1 MDQKKTGSFLKS
13 LRTEKGIT
21 QEQVAE
27 VFGVAGRTVSRWE
40 TGSNMPDLS
49 ILIEI
54 AEFYDVDIREIIDGE
69 RKSENMNIE
78 TKETLQKVADYV
90 DTENERI
97 FKETIFICAINITL
111 VLAGTTISLS
121 EVFRNI
127 LTEGGA
133 NIFLI
138 VFSILTVFLL
148 MTSIAILRCVAQLKA
163 GKEKTKISETDFC
176 AMMSMILGVISILL
190 IYTGIFWMVTAFVS
204 VAVGL
209 LALKN
214 KTEKKRFAGV
224 GILCSVISA
233 LIALVLLGIW

>member
-1 MDQKKTGSFLKS
+1 MIGL
-13 LRTEKGIT
+13 I
-21 QEQVAE
+21 VARSKNN
-27 VFGVAGRTVSRWE
+27 VIG
-40 TGSNMPDLS
+40 
-49 ILIEI
+49 
-54 AEFYDVDIREIIDGE
+54 
-69 RKSENMNIE
+69 MNIE

-133 NIFLI
+133 N
-138 VFSILTVFLL
+138 
-148 MTSIAILRCVAQLKA
+148 QLKA

-176 AMMSMILGVISILL
+176 AMMSMILGVISIPL

-204 VAVGL
+204 VVVGL

>member
-69 RKSENMNIE
+69 MNIE

-176 AMMSMILGVISILL
+176 AMMSMILGVISIPL